1 MSTEDPIQEPPADM
15 EPRPRQGHGRIDR
28 LPPHS
33 IEAEQGVLGCILLD
47 PVESMGLCADGLKAG
62 AAAFYDLRH
71 QTLFGCLH
79 GMHNASQPMD
89 IISVQQRLRDDGRL
103 ESVGGIEYLAGLQD
117 SVPSAAIL
125 SHYLAIVREK
135 HTLRKLL
142 NTCAGAIARVH
153 EHEGEVESLLDE
165 VEGDILRINEDRLAE
180 SNGSG
185 LCNSKHVLKE
195 FLTELE
201 HRHATQGT
209 IHGIRSGFHKF
220 DNMTDGIQRGEL
232 LVIAARPSIGKTAIA
247 VTIANSACVQ
257 DKVPTL
263 IITCEMSQ
271 RSLMRRLVSVV
282 SSVPMQT
289 LKKGCITE
297 GDSKALTAAQIAIGR
312 APLHFLDAIGGHTIA
327 SICTAI
333 RRAVKSHGVQLV
345 ILDYLQKVRPTKA
358 HEKRTYEVAEVSGRL
373 KSIAVTEGVA
383 VISLA
388 QLNRESEKDKESRPR
403 MTHLA
408 DSGQIERDADTLCL
422 LHRER
427 GEAQGDAELIVAKQR
442 DGECGIVNLK
452 YDGQF
457 CRFESA
463 HVDIYE

>member
-1 MSTEDPIQEPPADM
+1 MLGDETIPEPPADM
-15 EPRPRQGHGRIDR
+15 EPRRLPAPGRIDR

-62 AAAFYDLRH
+62 PTAFYDLRH
-71 QTLFGCLH
+71 QTLFDCLL
-79 GMHNASQPMD
+79 GMFNASQPMD
-89 IISVQQRLRDDGRL
+89 LISLQQRLRDAGRL
-103 ESVGGIEYLAGLQD
+103 EAVGGISYIGGLQD
-117 SVPSAAIL
+117 AVPSAAHLPYYLGIL
-125 SHYLAIVREK
+125 REK

-153 EHEGEVESLLDE
+153 EHEGEVESLLDQ

-185 LCNSKHVLKE
+185 ICSSKYVLKE

-220 DNMTDGIQRGEL
+220 DSMTDGIQRGEL

-247 VTIANSACVQ
+247 VTIAKTACIQ
-257 DKVPTL
+257 DHVPTL
-263 IITCEMSQ
+263 FVTCEMSQ

-282 SSVPMQT
+282 SSVPMQN
-289 LKKGCITE
+289 LKKGCITA
-297 GDSKALTAAQIAIGR
+297 GDTKAITAAQIAIGR
-312 APLHFLDAIGGHTIA
+312 APLHFLDAIGGHTVA

-345 ILDYLQKVRPTKA
+345 ILDYLQKVRPTKG

-383 VISLA
+383 VLALA

-442 DGECGIVNLK
+442 DGECGIVNLT

-457 CRFESA
+457 CRFESKQSE
-463 HVDIYE
+463 VYE